1 MDKPSLANP
10 ICGARRFRSFRRSHP
25 IVKSTS
31 AREQGRTRYD
41 LPFESAI
48 VPHEGPPAS
57 LAARSVRGF
66 GRWLKGAVPVLAVL
80 YLLPLAAIVWTSA
93 SLSTGIQRIYSVG
106 NTMEKQ
112 AIADAAVPFGVKADA
127 AVTPEMAGRAFLA
140 MQPPPTKPGRFAYR
154 TDVAHD
160 EAPWRTWKLA
170 PGLFRDAQSGT
181 SWQGPRSDK
190 VLDLVAKGFTPAERD
205 FLRQVATAPI
215 WRDYDL
221 FARAPAADMIGG
233 RFALPFPAE
242 ATWMEFPITRFAATK
257 ELAYASVMRAAWHLA
272 EGRRDSAE
280 AVLRSTIS
288 FGHVLAANA
297 PFVIDQLIGSVITG
311 IGRSALQQL
320 LEITH
325 DPRAAAVASAGDK
338 SNAAAAAPIID
349 KLKRVGAVPAGR
361 VEEVREALVAIVAD
375 PTIPRPLRFEA
386 LTSLSLTTCMRSGD
400 ILLGPGRTVRDG
412 FATARSSLARS
423 EGERQLVDLIER
435 TLDQRLP
442 PGATA
447 NAAGDIVSQGA
458 GFLGTVYFN
467 RRVANCALVAASMGN
482 VLR

>member
-1 MDKPSLANP
+1 
-10 ICGARRFRSFRRSHP
+10 
-25 IVKSTS
+25 
-31 AREQGRTRYD
+31 
-41 LPFESAI
+41 LPFESGI
-48 VPHEGPPAS
+48 VPLEAPPAS
-57 LAARSVRGF
+57 VAARAARGF

-80 YLLPLAAIVWTSA
+80 YLVPLLAVVWTSA
-93 SLSTGIQRIYSVG
+93 SLSTGIQRLYTVA

-112 AIADAAVPFGVKADA
+112 AIADAAMPFGVKPDA
-127 AVTPEMAGRAFLA
+127 AVTAEMAGRAFQAL
-140 MQPPPTKPGRFAYR
+140 QPAPLKPGRFAYR
-154 TDVAHD
+154 TDVTHD
-160 EAPWRTWKLA
+160 DAPWRTWTLE
-170 PGLFRDAQSGT
+170 PGLFPGAQSGT
-181 SWQGPRSDK
+181 PWQGPRSDK
-190 VLDLVAKGFTPAERD
+190 VLDLVAKGFSPAERT

-233 RFALPFPAE
+233 RFALPFPAD

-257 ELAYASVMRAAWHLA
+257 ELADASVTRAAWHLS

-280 AVLRSTIS
+280 AVLRTTIS
-288 FGHVLAANA
+288 FGRVLSANA
-297 PFVIDQLIGSVITG
+297 PFAIDQLIGNVITG

-320 LEITH
+320 FEITY
-325 DPRAAAVASAGDK
+325 DPRAAAVAAAGNK
-338 SNAAAAAPIID
+338 ANGAAAAPIID

-375 PTIPRPLRFEA
+375 PAIPRGLRFEA

-400 ILLGPGRTVRDG
+400 IIFGPGRTVRDG
-412 FATARSSLARS
+412 FAMARASLARN

-442 PGATA
+442 PDLSASNT
-447 NAAGDIVSQGA
+447 GDFVHQGA
-458 GFLGTVYFN
+458 EVLGTVYFN
-467 RRVANCALVAASMGN
+467 RRVANCARVASSLGN